1 MEILPEGRIM
11 SVKQKYLKDEN
22 GETFSPIV
30 GMESVYDNN
39 GNALSTQ
46 INDTGWRNF
55 SWVNDAYIGT
65 TQSSYT
71 LNKWRVMNNVLYIM
85 IGAGAT
91 AVINTSTETEIARI
105 PITGNTSFNT
115 DSKRIWNGAVGGG
128 GAYGGFLVKQESS
141 YIRINIK
148 PHVSTAGHTAPW
160 FSSFFAIPL
169 DNGYKIV

>member
-1 MEILPEGRIM
+1 M

-22 GETFSPIV
+22 GEVFSPIV
-30 GMESVYDNN
+30 GVESVYDNN

-85 IGAGAT
+85 VGAGAT
-91 AVINTSTETEIARI
+91 AVINTSAETEIARI
-105 PITGNTSFNT
+105 PITGNTSFNA

-128 GAYGGFLVKQESS
+128 GAYGGFLVKQESN

-148 PHVSTAGHTAPW
+148 PHTSDNGRHTSPW

-169 DNGYKIV
+169 DDGYKIV